1 MMRRLLTAAFIGVG
15 IAVPLVYVADMSRA
29 YKRLG
34 EYTVKTLKSEFGKM
48 SYIDEGQGE
57 PVLISHGLFGG
68 FDQGNFIL
76 SKFLG
81 EPYRKISISR
91 FGYPGSKLPSV
102 PTPQNQARV
111 YAELLDELGIEKVFL
126 MAASTG
132 GASALAFALA
142 YPERLKGLILLS
154 ASVPSCKMTAEQLKI
169 SGPPAPLKLD
179 LPLWLSTRTS
189 RSVFNVMFQSEAS
202 PEFLHTLLPVK
213 PRRKGIETDV
223 EITNPDMDL
232 NFEQYAVEEIQS
244 PILVVHAKDDPMSP
258 FDNTEKFISCT
269 DPETILFEDGGHLMT
284 GHHEEIS
291 RKIIDFIQKNQ

>member
-1 MMRRLLTAAFIGVG
+1 MRKFLTAAFIGVG
-15 IAVPLVYVADMSRA
+15 IAVPLVYVADMNRA

-34 EYTVKTLKSEFGKM
+34 GYTVKTLKSEFGKM
-48 SYIDEGQGE
+48 SYIDKGQGE
-57 PVLISHGLFGG
+57 AILISHGLFGG

-76 SKFLG
+76 EKFLG
-81 EPYRKISISR
+81 DQYRKISLSR
-91 FGYPGSKLPSV
+91 FGYPGSKLPSQ

-111 YAELLDELGIEKVFL
+111 YAELLDELGIEKAYIV
-126 MAASTG
+126 AASTG
-132 GASALAFALA
+132 GASALAFALT
-142 YPERLKGLILLS
+142 YPERLKGLILIS
-154 ASVPSCKMTAEQLKI
+154 ASVPSCKMTPEQLKI

-232 NFEQYAVEEIQS
+232 NFEQYAVEDIQA
-244 PILVVHAKDDPMSP
+244 PILVVHAMDDPMAP
-258 FDNTEKFISCT
+258 YDNTEKFISCT
-269 DPETILFEDGGHLMT
+269 DPETLLFEDGGHLMT
-284 GHHEEIS
+284 GHHAEIS
-291 RKIIDFIQKNQ
+291 RKIKDFIRKN